1 MFDFDWRIKN
11 AFTKV
16 KSDIES
22 LKQNSNDWIVF
33 LDEKNS
39 EVEKRLE
46 KIEKSL
52 ENTEAPGHAA
62 GRFSRPCQRV

>member
-22 LKQNSNDWIVF
+22 LKQSSNDWIVF

-46 KIEKSL
+46 KIEARIDRM
-52 ENTEAPGHAA
+52 EEAML
-62 GRFSRPCQRV
+62 RILSVR